1 MNSETQTCDLRADF
15 KRDKNRRKNAV
26 LSINR
31 EDGDVGKEDDDQD
44 GQPGGLGHQ
53 GRAGVQEQVRPR
65 LCLQP
70 SQRAGN

>member
-1 MNSETQTCDLRADF
+1 M
-15 KRDKNRRKNAV
+15 

-31 EDGDVGKEDDDQD
+31 EDGDVGKEDDDQV

-53 GRAGVQEQVRPR
+53 GRAGVQEQLRPR
-65 LCLQP
+65 LCHQP